1 MKLLIVNYIERAY
14 SATVTET
21 IEMEL
26 TTREKLIFD
35 LLKSGVNI
43 DVDEILDH
51 LENEGVG
58 LVAKRATHS
67 LIGVMKNLSMKAAQ
81 KGWIISM
88 VDGGRGAGNKAVYRM
103 KKRF

>member
-1 MKLLIVNYIERAY
+1 
-14 SATVTET
+14 
-21 IEMEL
+21 MEL

-43 DVDEILDH
+43 DGDEILDH
-51 LENEGVG
+51 LKNKGVG

-67 LIGVMKNLSMKAAQ
+67 LVGTIKNLTMKVSQ
-81 KGWIISM
+81 EGWIISM